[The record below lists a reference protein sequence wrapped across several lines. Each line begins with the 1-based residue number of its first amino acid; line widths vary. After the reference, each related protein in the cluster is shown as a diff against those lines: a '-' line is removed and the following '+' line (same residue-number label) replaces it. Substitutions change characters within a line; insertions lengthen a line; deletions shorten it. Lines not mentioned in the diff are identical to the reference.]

1 MEYEAMVARNK
12 EILADRAG
20 MLDRA
25 RNLIDWLEAH
35 PDVPLSRVEITY
47 SVPAIW
53 DDEGEAQIE
62 AIARAAGLP
71 STRDGAYHHV
81 IKAEDDDLGQLVRY
95 SACYIESW
103 KRR

>member
-1 MEYEAMVARNK
+1 MEYDAMVARNK
-12 EILADRAG
+12 EIWADRAG
-20 MLDRA
+20 MLARA

-35 PDVPLSRVEITY
+35 PDVPIGRIAITY
-47 SVPAIW
+47 SVPAKW

-71 STRDGAYHHV
+71 STREGAYHHV
-81 IKAEDDDLGQLVRY
+81 NKAEDDDPSRLVSY